1 MSNNNDNKENM
12 NKILDTLH
20 SQFAENQNHHQ
31 GIFIQFLIALF
42 AIFGIFGYVYTH
54 TSSEISAI

>member
-12 NKILDTLH
+12 NKLLDTLH

-42 AIFGIFGYVYTH
+42 AIFGVFGYIYVQGH
-54 TSSEISAI
+54 E